1 MRWMTRSMPWAL
13 KLGEDDVTG
22 EYVGG
27 CNHTVMAQLTVIN
40 GIINPKTEVIYIYQY
55 NSL

>member
-1 MRWMTRSMPWAL
+1 MPWAL

-40 GIINPKTEVIYIYQY
+40 GIINPKTEVIYIYIYQY